1 MQFLLNNRVIV
12 PEYERV
18 VVCLVLNDSEFSV
31 HVVLHLVIISV
42 QMVGRDIH
50 QDGYIGVELIHI
62 IKLEAAQL
70 YDVIVVVAL
79 CHL

>member
-1 MQFLLNNRVIV
+1 
-12 PEYERV
+12 
-18 VVCLVLNDSEFSV
+18 
-31 HVVLHLVIISV
+31 
-42 QMVGRDIH
+42 MVGRDIH

-62 IKLEAAQL
+62 IQLEAAQF